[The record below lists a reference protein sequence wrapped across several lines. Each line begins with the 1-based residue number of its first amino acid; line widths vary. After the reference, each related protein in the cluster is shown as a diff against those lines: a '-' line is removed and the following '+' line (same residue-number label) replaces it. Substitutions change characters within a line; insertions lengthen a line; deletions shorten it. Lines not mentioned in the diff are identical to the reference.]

1 MTDPAAML
9 AEFHAAFGL
18 AYGHGSIADS
28 RLRRSLHIEETR
40 ELIQALE
47 AGDLRGAAKE
57 LADVV
62 YVAYGTAHSLGI
74 PLNLVLE
81 AVHAS
86 NMTKFVDGKAVFRP
100 DGKVLKGPNYRP
112 PDLTGLLDEGA
123 A

>member
-1 MTDPAAML
+1 VTDPAAML
-9 AEFHAAFGL
+9 SEFHAAFGQ
-18 AYGHGSIADS
+18 AWGHGNIADS
-28 RLRRSLHIEETR
+28 ALRVKLHREETD
-40 ELIQALE
+40 ELVEALE
-47 AGDLRGAAKE
+47 EGNLLAAAKE

-112 PDLTGLLDEGA
+112 PDLTGLVRA